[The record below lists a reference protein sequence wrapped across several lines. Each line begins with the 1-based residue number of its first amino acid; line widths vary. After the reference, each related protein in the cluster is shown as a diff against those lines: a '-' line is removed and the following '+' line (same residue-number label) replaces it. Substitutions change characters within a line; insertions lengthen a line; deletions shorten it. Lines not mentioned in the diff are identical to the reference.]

1 MTDAHDLRRFV
12 EAQDPVYQQVRAELA
27 AGSKTSH
34 WMWFVFPQL
43 QGLGHSAMAT
53 RFGIHSKQE
62 AQAYWQHPVLGAR
75 LKECVELVLGVAD
88 KTALQIFGPPDDLK
102 FRSSMTLFAHAL
114 PHEPLS
120 RRALLKYFDGLDDPR
135 TLELIGER

>member
-43 QGLGHSAMAT
+43 QGLGHSAMTA

-135 TLELIGER
+135 TLELIRER